1 MNMKYTGETPGIVG
15 AWVREN
21 GFVDCGGA
29 SRKDLCAFL
38 KITLKT
44 LENWLKKPD
53 FFEAVEEA
61 KRDFRATVEKNIV
74 QSLARA
80 AMGYEYEQITEK
92 TVKDKVVEI
101 TRKTIR
107 VEPNVGAG
115 IFLLTNIAPERWKNR
130 QNKEVTGGVEVKG
143 LNIEVIDEGAKE
155 ALKQITEG

>member
-1 MNMKYTGETPGIVG
+1 MNMKYTVETPGIVA

-44 LENWLKKPD
+44 LENWLKKPE

-61 KRDFRATVEKNIV
+61 KQDFRATVEKKIV

-80 AMGYEYEQITEK
+80 AMGYEYEQVIEK
-92 TVKDKVVEI
+92 TVKGVIVEV
-101 TRKTIR
+101 TKKNMR

-130 QNKEVTGGVEVKG
+130 QNKEVSGGVEVKG
-143 LNIEVIDEGAKE
+143 LNVEVIDEGAKQ
-155 ALKQITEG
+155 ALKEIAEE

>member
-1 MNMKYTGETPGIVG
+1 MNMKYTGETPGIVA

-29 SRKDLCAFL
+29 SRKDLCAYL

-53 FFEAVEEA
+53 FFEAIEEA
-61 KRDFRATVEKNIV
+61 KRDFRATVEKKIV

-80 AMGYEYEQITEK
+80 AMGYEYEQVIEK
-92 TVKDKVVEI
+92 TVKGVIVEV
-101 TRKTIR
+101 TKKNMR

-130 QNKEVTGGVEVKG
+130 QNKEVSGGVEVKG
-143 LNIEVIDEGAKE
+143 LTVEVADEEARRTLKE
-155 ALKQITEG
+155 IAEE

>member
-1 MNMKYTGETPGIVG
+1 MNMKYTGETPGIVA
-15 AWVREN
+15 AWVRKN

-29 SRKDLCAFL
+29 SRNDLCAFL

-44 LENWLKKPD
+44 LGRWLKKPD

-61 KRDFRATVEKNIV
+61 KRDFRDIAEKEIV

-80 AMGYEYEQITEK
+80 AKGYEYKQVIEK
-92 TVKDKVVEI
+92 TIKGVTVEV
-101 TRKTIR
+101 TYKTIH
-107 VEPNVGAG
+107 VEPNVGAA

-143 LNIEVIDEGAKE
+143 LNVEVIDEGAKE

>member
-1 MNMKYTGETPGIVG
+1 MNMKYTDKTVEIVSS
-15 AWVREN
+15 WVREN

-61 KRDFRATVEKNIV
+61 KRDFRATVEKKIV

-80 AMGYEYEQITEK
+80 AMGYEYEQVIEK
-92 TVKDKVVEI
+92 TVKGVIVEV
-101 TRKTIR
+101 TKKNMR

-130 QNKEVTGGVEVKG
+130 QNKEVSGGVEVKG
-143 LNIEVIDEGAKE
+143 LTVEVADEEARRTLKE
-155 ALKQITEG
+155 IAEE

>member
-1 MNMKYTGETPGIVG
+1 MNMKYTDKTIEIVA

-29 SRKDLCAFL
+29 SRKDLCTFL
-38 KITLKT
+38 KISLKT
-44 LENWLKKPD
+44 LENWLKKPE

-61 KRDFRATVEKNIV
+61 KQDFRATVEKKIV

-80 AMGYEYEQITEK
+80 AMGYDYEQVIEK
-92 TVKDKVVEI
+92 TVKGVTIEV
-101 TRKTIR
+101 THKTIH

-130 QNKEVTGGVEVKG
+130 QNKEVSGGVEVKG
-143 LNIEVIDEGAKE
+143 LTVEVADEEAKQ
-155 ALKQITEG
+155 ALKEIAEE

>member
-1 MNMKYTGETPGIVG
+1 MNMKYTGETPGIVA

-29 SRKDLCAFL
+29 SRKDLCAYL

-53 FFEAVEEA
+53 FFEAIEEA
-61 KRDFRATVEKNIV
+61 KRDFRATVEKKIV

-80 AMGYEYEQITEK
+80 AMGYEYEQVIEK
-92 TVKDKVVEI
+92 TVKGVIVEV
-101 TRKTIR
+101 TKKNMR

-143 LNIEVIDEGAKE
+143 LNVEVIDEGAKQ
-155 ALKQITEG
+155 ALKEIAEE

>member
-1 MNMKYTGETPGIVG
+1 MNMKYTGETPGIVA

-29 SRKDLCAFL
+29 SRKDLCAYL

-61 KRDFRATVEKNIV
+61 KRDFRATVEKKIV

-80 AMGYEYEQITEK
+80 AMGYEYEQVIEK
-92 TVKDKVVEI
+92 TVKGVTVEV
-101 TRKTIR
+101 THKTMH

-143 LNIEVIDEGAKE
+143 LNVEVIDEGAKE